1 MCNFLNNESGFD
13 WNQIFGSS
21 DLKKIKLRQK
31 YRKQINCVQ
40 NMTKISFLQ
49 TEKLNL
55 TCSFMIF
62 KALFPYNEVKD

>member
-1 MCNFLNNESGFD
+1 MNLVSIGIKYLVA
-13 WNQIFGSS
+13 QRAKLIS
-21 DLKKIKLRQK
+21 DLKNKIKKLRQK

-40 NMTKISFLQ
+40 NMTKITQ
-49 TEKLNL
+49 TEKPNL